1 MKSPMICDPITL
13 PMSAPTADGS
23 AAAVVCSE
31 EFMIAR
37 GLQVSKVR
45 ERGEVVVIFGG
56 KMKSL

>member
-45 ERGEVVVIFGG
+45 ERG
-56 KMKSL
+56 K